1 MVYNRIKKI
10 HKDGKGAV
18 KSVDAE
24 LNLED
29 KDFKKT
35 MKITWMAEAQD
46 IESQFTPTKCVHFDH
61 IISKG
66 KSLLSNLIDIR
77 GAVTVE
83 IIFKEFLTDD
93 NDEEEFWIWMMMM
106 MNSG

>member
-1 MVYNRIKKI
+1 MIFYRIKKI

-46 IESQFTPTKCVHFDH
+46 LESQFTPTKCVHFDH
-61 IISKG
+61 IITKG
-66 KSLLSNLIDIR
+66 RWYGSLIGLCSNNWQSFIYRLRFLGTDSLISRLMD
-77 GAVTVE
+77 TVSLE
-83 IIFKEFLTDD
+83 
-93 NDEEEFWIWMMMM
+93 
-106 MNSG
+106 G